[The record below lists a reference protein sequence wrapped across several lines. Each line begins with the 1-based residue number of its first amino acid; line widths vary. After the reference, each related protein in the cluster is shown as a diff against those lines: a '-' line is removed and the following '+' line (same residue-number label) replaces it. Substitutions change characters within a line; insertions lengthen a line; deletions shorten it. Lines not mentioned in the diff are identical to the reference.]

1 MRIGFAAFV
10 GMFGYRFGDGPE
22 RKICFGHQD
31 LETGFWIAGHSHTKD
46 KGIKAIERNANQ
58 GSSSRSKRPS

>member
-46 KGIKAIERNANQ
+46 KGIKAI
-58 GSSSRSKRPS
+58 